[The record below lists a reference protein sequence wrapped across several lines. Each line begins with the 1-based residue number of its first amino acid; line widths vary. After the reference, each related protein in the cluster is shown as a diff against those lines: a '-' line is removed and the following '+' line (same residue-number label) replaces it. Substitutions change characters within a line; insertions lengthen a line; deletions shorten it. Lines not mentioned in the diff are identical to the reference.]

1 MTAKH
6 RIPKEQLLRLIEES
20 PFEHQTSSVHLLD
33 ASGQAQRHELA
44 GVSIYSNARGWM
56 AQVNWRAV
64 VDADEITLRVG
75 DAQSGEHAYELRD
88 AERLEIRVEGEG
100 GDAVSEDELSALV
113 AQTSLA
119 KSWEQDVVN
128 VLKQT
133 RHRQAT
139 VH

>member
-1 MTAKH
+1 MTSKH
-6 RIPKEQLLRLIEES
+6 HIPKEQLVQLLEDT
-20 PFEHQTSSVHLLD
+20 PFEHQTSSVHVLD
-33 ASGQAQRHELA
+33 ASREAQRHELA
-44 GVSIYSNARGWM
+44 GVSIYSNACGWM

-75 DAQSGEHAYELRD
+75 DTQSGEHAYELRD
-88 AERLEIRVEGEG
+88 AERLEIRVEDEG
-100 GDAVSEDELSALV
+100 GAAMTDDEMSALV

-133 RHRQAT
+133 RNRQAT

>member
-1 MTAKH
+1 MTTKH
-6 RIPKEQLLRLIEES
+6 RMPKDQLVRLIEES
-20 PFEHQTSSVHLLD
+20 PFEHQTSSVHVL
-33 ASGQAQRHELA
+33 AAPEQAQRHELA

-88 AERLEIRVEGEG
+88 AERLEVRVDGEG
-100 GDAVSEDELSALV
+100 GDVMSDDEMSALV

-119 KSWEQDVVN
+119 KCVKQDVVT

-133 RHRQAT
+133 RNRQAT

>member
-1 MTAKH
+1 MTTKH
-6 RIPKEQLLRLIEES
+6 RMPKDQLVRLIEES
-20 PFEHQTSSVHLLD
+20 PFEHQTSSVHVLD
-33 ASGQAQRHELA
+33 APEQAQRHELA

-88 AERLEIRVEGEG
+88 AQRLEIRVEGEG
-100 GDAVSEDELSALV
+100 GDAMSEDEMSALV

-119 KSWEQDVVN
+119 KSWEQDVVT

-133 RHRQAT
+133 RNRQAT